1 MLGLADLLA
10 DADDDMLFVEDE
22 VTPAE
27 DHKRRNAE
35 PSLRSARAHGT
46 RKPERGTKRD
56 REQGMSETA
65 ADREQGTSETAQL
78 DDPIAAAQSY
88 RQRTAAEGTRRYECH
103 LCLQLFQSGHALN
116 AHLASKADTKHS
128 AHRARMFANK
138 GISKAASIDHR
149 EAMAREDPKRRD
161 TGVGARVVFL
171 QTGDVVE
178 VVERK
183 DESWAWGLAGGR
195 ICKMKTEGQRWVW
208 ECDWTRLYANGE
220 DARETADKD
229 RPSAR

>member
-1 MLGLADLLA
+1 MNPMQGLADLLA

-22 VTPAE
+22 VPPAE

-35 PSLRSARAHGT
+35 PSLRPARAHDT
-46 RKPERGTKRD
+46 RKPEGTKR
-56 REQGMSETA
+56 
-65 ADREQGTSETAQL
+65 DREQGTSETAQL

-103 LCLQLFQSGHALN
+103 LCLQLFQNGHALN

-220 DARETADKD
+220 CARGC
-229 RPSAR
+229 

>member
-1 MLGLADLLA
+1 MQGLADLLA

-22 VTPAE
+22 VPPAE
-27 DHKRRNAE
+27 DQKRRNAE
-35 PSLRSARAHGT
+35 LEVCDPCDKAAAHDT

-56 REQGMSETA
+56 REQG
-65 ADREQGTSETAQL
+65 RSETAQL

-88 RQRTAAEGTRRYECH
+88 RQRTAAAGTRRYECH
-103 LCLQLFQSGHALN
+103 LCLQPFQNGRALN

-183 DESWAWGLAGGR
+183 DESWAWGLAGGC

-208 ECDWTRLYANGE
+208 ECDWARLYGE
-220 DARETADKD
+220 VAREG
-229 RPSAR
+229 